1 MSSTHR
7 RSSFWQTLSSTHH
20 ARETFGV
27 EKHFLRYAQRV
38 RRLSI
43 SASRTGTFQY
53 GDRHRFVVETDVLA
67 LWAATPHIFPLLQ
80 GVEIGEQ
87 YPLQSPVY
95 DVLLPGILAWHAL
108 RSLSLSIGITEVF
121 PLFECTQ
128 VELIGACAAFHELVL
143 HDHHTFQPLNPF
155 ESLMCFWDDDTVR
168 NQLTSWTG
176 SVLMHAVNVRK
187 VHIELPI
194 EYADLRTLS
203 TVPMVVTLYVPHV
216 VNVPSVLADLP
227 VGAFSALRSLTLV
240 DRTRRGTLAQNMVP
254 CNLSSAFEQCTIR
267 FHGHLLPL
275 ETVAS
280 LLAAVG
286 QHETRMHISI
296 TLLSGE
302 LDIRNHSRGS
312 ETTVLLRALR
322 PSRTMQSLVLDVVQ
336 GFSLKEDDM
345 AQILELYPCLHTLR
359 WSSYPDTCC
368 WMSLE
373 RFMAMLKDR
382 PHIRML
388 PVCIVSGDLPPTEV
402 QVSFGTH
409 GYSASIHILE
419 DIYDEELCVTIG
431 DFFPN
436 VTEYV
441 VNPSL

>member
-1 MSSTHR
+1 
-7 RSSFWQTLSSTHH
+7 
-20 ARETFGV
+20 
-27 EKHFLRYAQRV
+27 
-38 RRLSI
+38 
-43 SASRTGTFQY
+43 
-53 GDRHRFVVETDVLA
+53 VETDVLA
-67 LWAATPHIFPLLQ
+67 LWAATPHIFTLLH

-95 DVLLPGILAWHAL
+95 EALLPEILARHAL

-121 PLFECTQ
+121 PLFESTQ
-128 VELIGACAAFHELVL
+128 AELIGACAALHELKL
-143 HDHHTFQPLNPF
+143 HDHHTFKPLNPF
-155 ESLMCFWDDDTVR
+155 ESLMCFWDDETVR
-168 NQLTSWTG
+168 NRWTAWMG

-203 TVPMVVTLYVPHV
+203 MVPTVAALYVSHV
-216 VNVPSVLADLP
+216 VNVPSAPADLP

-240 DRTRRGTLAQNMVP
+240 DRTRRGMLGQNMVP
-254 CNLSSAFEQCTIR
+254 CNARSAFEQCTIR
-267 FHGHLLPL
+267 FNGHSLPL

-286 QHETRMHISI
+286 QHESMMHISI
-296 TLLSGE
+296 TLFSGG
-302 LDIRNHSRGS
+302 LDTRNHTGDES
-312 ETTVLLRALR
+312 TVLLRALR
-322 PSRTMQSLVLDVVQ
+322 PSRTMQSLALNLYQ
-336 GFSLKEDDM
+336 QFSLEENHM
-345 AQILELYPCLHTLR
+345 AHILELFPCLHTLQ
-359 WSSYPDTCC
+359 WSKYPDTSC

-388 PVCIVSGDLPPTEV
+388 PVCIVSGDLPSTEA

-419 DIYDEELCVTIG
+419 DVYDEEFCVVIG

-441 VNPSL
+441 ADPGL